1 MDRLPAAPSNPVGV
15 AHVLVV
21 EDDPI
26 VRDFCVRLLRM
37 KGYGVAAA
45 EHGRAALT
53 ILDTQ
58 SFDLVITDLQMPL
71 MGGIELLHNIRQR
84 SIDLDV
90 IVFTAYATVETARE
104 ALKLGAFDY
113 LTKPV
118 SVDDLERTVRRAIEW
133 RRAQREK
140 QRLSEIVA
148 VYEISQAFTGT
159 LDTAVAV
166 RAIVALL
173 SHHFSPK
180 TLSLSLFHPEDE
192 QLELLACIS
201 TDGIPPIGQRTILT
215 SNPDE
220 QRILVAHQKL
230 ASESTQPTPS
240 HLFSMILRTSDRP
253 VGVLRLTR
261 ASDRPGFEERER
273 TLLTIC
279 ASQIAASLDNSRLY
293 HQQKEQYLQTIR
305 AFAAVTDARDPYTRG
320 HSEAVMRYAVRLAE
334 DLKLDSTRVELIRYG
349 ALLHDIGKIGV
360 RDEVLLKPGRLTEE
374 EMAAM
379 EAHPRIGADILRYI
393 QALRPVIPM
402 VEHHH
407 ERFDGHGY
415 PRRLYGDEI
424 SPEARILAIADSFD
438 AMTSERSYRRAM
450 PLEQAIAELRRGRG
464 SQWDADYID
473 TFIGLLEREG
483 LEMLK
488 KR

>member
-1 MDRLPAAPSNPVGV
+1 
-15 AHVLVV
+15 
-21 EDDPI
+21 
-26 VRDFCVRLLRM
+26 M
-37 KGYGVAAA
+37 KGYSVAAA

-53 ILDTQ
+53 ALDTQ
-58 SFDLVITDLQMPL
+58 SFDLVITDLQMPV
-71 MGGIELLHNIRQR
+71 MGGIELLNTIRQR
-84 SIDLDV
+84 GNDLDV

-118 SVDDLERTVRRAIEW
+118 SVDDLERTVRRAVEW

-166 RAIVALL
+166 PAIVALL
-173 SHHFSPK
+173 SRHFAPQ

-192 QLELLACIS
+192 QLELLAHLS
-201 TDGIPPIGQRTILT
+201 TYATDLSSYATQPTNQRTNLNN
-215 SNPDE
+215 NPDE
-220 QRILVAHQKL
+220 QRILAAHLKL
-230 ASESTQPTPS
+230 TAEATQATPS
-240 HLFSMILRTSDRP
+240 HLSSIVLRTSDRP

-261 ASDRPGFEERER
+261 SADKPGFEERER

-305 AFAAVTDARDPYTRG
+305 AFAAVIDARDPYTRG

-334 DLKLDSTRVELIRYG
+334 DLQLEDARIELIRYG

-374 EMAAM
+374 EMDAM

-415 PRRLYGDEI
+415 PQRLYGEQI
-424 SPEARILAIADSFD
+424 TPEARILAIADSFD
-438 AMTSERSYRRAM
+438 AMTSERAYRRAM
-450 PLEQAIAELRRGRG
+450 PLEKAIAELRRGRG
-464 SQWDADYID
+464 AQWDALYVD
-473 TFIGLLEREG
+473 TFIALLEREG
-483 LEMLK
+483 AELLK
-488 KR
+488 QR